1 MHLTDDKYKQAPI
14 CISGAGL
21 AIISPSAGNI
31 FRQFHGMES
40 MSSTEIAFKVV
51 YEANCPFYKAA
62 DEFKLSGNALSLELD
77 RENTFI
83 STAIVRFPNHRTA
96 CRILIGDLINILI
109 QYKNIDKIPS
119 VEMECSGCSGI
130 IRLQLGNEKRFAPSV
145 VAGSPSER
153 IDLVASLL
161 SNFSIF
167 ESVDEFNLRDIVA
180 LIKIKKYPKGS
191 IVLKK
196 GTPAQ
201 NFHILMSGEAEVLDD
216 SGVCLSRLSRG
227 DVFGEMSLIS
237 GDPVGATI
245 KVVESA
251 TILAIDGPDF
261 KAILNKFPSVQ
272 MYLARILAKRLAE
285 ANLQRAEEITSG
297 MSGDLSQMSA
307 AELLQALDLSQK
319 TGMLVLTLPKGA
331 AQLLLRAGNLIRAD
345 YGGKSGREA
354 VFEILKEKEG
364 RFKFSANL
372 PADQLSTPKLGSL
385 MEILLDASRMIDE
398 DDRVTWQGSG
408 NMPCMPAIENAPIL
422 PSN

>member
-1 MHLTDDKYKQAPI
+1 
-14 CISGAGL
+14 
-21 AIISPSAGNI
+21 
-31 FRQFHGMES
+31 

-51 YEANCPFYKAA
+51 YETNCPFYKAD

-96 CRILIGDLINILI
+96 CRILIGDLINVLI
-109 QYKNIDKIPS
+109 QYKNIDKIPP

-130 IRLQLGNEKRFAPSV
+130 IRVLMGNEKRFTPA
-145 VAGSPSER
+145 ALTGSPSER
-153 IDLVASLL
+153 MDLVASLL

-167 ESVDEFNLRDIVA
+167 ESVDEFNLRGIVS

-191 IVLKK
+191 IVLRK
-196 GTPAQ
+196 GAPAQ
-201 NFHILMSGEAEVLDD
+201 NFYILMSGTAEVLDD
-216 SGVCLSRLSRG
+216 RGVCLSRLSRG

-251 TILAIDGPDF
+251 TILAIEGPDF
-261 KAILNKFPSVQ
+261 RAILNKFPSVQ
-272 MYLARILAKRLAE
+272 MYLAKILTKRLAE
-285 ANLQRAEEITSG
+285 SNVQRAEEITSG

-307 AELLQALDLSQK
+307 VELLQALDLSQK
-319 TGMLVLTLPKGA
+319 TGMLVLTLPKGS

-345 YGGKSGREA
+345 YYNKTGTEA
-354 VFEILKEKEG
+354 VCEILKEKRG

-372 PADQLSTPKLGSL
+372 PEEHLSAPKLGSL
-385 MEILLDASRMIDE
+385 MEILLEASRMIDE
-398 DDRVTWQGSG
+398 DDGVSRHGS
-408 NMPCMPAIENAPIL
+408 
-422 PSN
+422 